1 MVTLNIQVENIK
13 DAAKLAKMLQ
23 QIPFVKDID
32 SDENSLKSVLKKNT
46 HAKRMALMQQAMKDP
61 LFLKD
66 LKEIQEDFQFSDFE
80 NLD

>member
-1 MVTLNIQVENIK
+1 MVTLNIQVESIK

-46 HAKRMALMQQAMKDP
+46 HAKKMALMQQAMKDP